1 MIIKSQIYNLRLVI
15 VALSTLMCALGYYAY
30 NNYSSLNEYHEF
42 LIDENA
48 MVESELSQMVASYD
62 SLRFDN
68 RDLQTK
74 LDNSR
79 IRIARILDSVK
90 YLQPDV
96 YLVSHY
102 KKQLQV
108 LKNENNSILALVE
121 KLNAENEFLKQ
132 EAIRVGAE
140 LDQTI
145 SFSEHLESKNST
157 LSIINSKYQEKI
169 NKAKVLSVS
178 SISVQGVRRVT
189 NNGDIKST
197 TTARRA
203 KQINVCFTIP
213 ENKFTVKG
221 EKELYVQIVD
231 PLNNVV
237 GDQGVFNTEAS
248 SLIYSKKIR
257 VDYKNK
263 NLEQCLFVKPSEDQ
277 SLQKGDYYVAVY
289 HKSRLIGKT
298 IMTLK

>member
-30 NNYSSLNEYHEF
+30 NNYSSLNQYHEF

-90 YLQPDV
+90 FLKPDV

-121 KLNAENEFLKQ
+121 KLNAENEVLKQ

-145 SFSEHLESKNST
+145 SFSKHLENKNST

-178 SISVQGVRRVT
+178 NIIAQGVRRVT
-189 NNGDIKST
+189 NSGDIKST

-203 KQINVCFTIP
+203 KRLSVCFINSD
-213 ENKFTVKG
+213 NKFTAKG
-221 EKELYVQIVD
+221 KKELYLQIVD
-231 PLNNVV
+231 PQNNVV
-237 GDQGVFNTEAS
+237 GDQGVFNTETS
-248 SLIYSKKIR
+248 SLIYSKKIM

-263 NLEQCLFVKPSEDQ
+263 NLEQCLFVQPSADQ
-277 SLQKGDYYVAVY
+277 TLQKGDYYITVY

-298 IMTLK
+298 TMTLK

>member
-1 MIIKSQIYNLRLVI
+1 MIINSQIYNLRLVI

-30 NNYSSLNEYHEF
+30 TNYSSLNEYQEF

-48 MVESELSQMVASYD
+48 LVESELSQMVASYD

-90 YLQPDV
+90 YLKPDV
-96 YLVSHY
+96 HLVSHY

-121 KLNAENEFLKQ
+121 KLNTENELLKQ
-132 EAIRVGAE
+132 EALRVGAE

-145 SFSEHLESKNST
+145 SFSKHLENKNST
-157 LSIINSKYQEKI
+157 LSVINSKYQEKI
-169 NKAKVLSVS
+169 NRAKVLSVS
-178 SISVQGVRRVT
+178 NLVVQAVKRVT
-189 NNGDIKST
+189 NSGDIKST

-213 ENKFTVKG
+213 ENKFTAKG
-221 EKELYVQIVD
+221 SKELYVQIVD

-237 GDQGVFNTEAS
+237 GDQGVFTTGAS
-248 SLIYSKKIR
+248 SLIYSKKIM

-263 NLEQCLFVKPSEDQ
+263 NLEECLFVQPSNDQ
-277 SLQKGDYYVAVY
+277 SLQKGDYYVTVY
-289 HKSRLIGKT
+289 HKSNLIGKT
-298 IMTLK
+298 MMTLK